1 VAPEVSAAAQVGFRL
16 PADRKTLVLICLE
29 IEQNPVLDLT
39 SHVLIILSTVFLAL
53 DSHGS
58 GPVLKSVLRHWPKV
72 AVSAAFSVEMAIKVT
87 AHGLAFFKRKFHVL
101 DVCAVLF
108 SVASDVLVLL
118 RYQVGV
124 QIRFLRLFRL
134 VYVARSWDT
143 LFYLLNMLMSLF
155 EPLMLLLAIIS
166 LVIVVLAILA
176 GDVFAA
182 GPLSSLSRWNYGDFF
197 HSVLLIVRV
206 FCGEMFEPLL
216 DCFHADQ
223 GRAKCVPFYVVVL
236 FLGNYVLLNVFL
248 AFLLSNF
255 NVEKIVERNSP
266 GEVLFERIVCRVK
279 AKLRSITQRLILC
292 VHCII
297 LNMASF
303 RV

>member
-1 VAPEVSAAAQVGFRL
+1 VAPEVSAAAQVEFRL

-58 GPVLKSVLRHWPKV
+58 GPVLKSVLRWGNM

-155 EPLMLLLAIIS
+155 EPLMLLLAIIG

-255 NVEKIVERNSP
+255 NVEKIVER
-266 GEVLFERIVCRVK
+266 
-279 AKLRSITQRLILC
+279 
-292 VHCII
+292 
-297 LNMASF
+297 
-303 RV
+303 

>member
-1 VAPEVSAAAQVGFRL
+1 
-16 PADRKTLVLICLE
+16 
-29 IEQNPVLDLT
+29 
-39 SHVLIILSTVFLAL
+39 
-53 DSHGS
+53 
-58 GPVLKSVLRHWPKV
+58 
-72 AVSAAFSVEMAIKVT
+72 MAIKVT

-223 GRAKCVPFYVVVL
+223 GRAKCVPFYVMVL

-255 NVEKIVERNSP
+255 NVEKIVERFYATENFLITAGDYIPVHVSTASRTVRRVTLALSRRGRDFIGTIGQLKRRFHCLHAELRMQP
-266 GEVLFERIVCRVK
+266 ERCCDITVACCVLHNLAKTYPCSMPRTVLPEEVPVEPVAAGRDESNEARDAIV
-279 AKLRSITQRLILC
+279 SQ
-292 VHCII
+292 
-297 LNMASF
+297 F
-303 RV
+303 FG